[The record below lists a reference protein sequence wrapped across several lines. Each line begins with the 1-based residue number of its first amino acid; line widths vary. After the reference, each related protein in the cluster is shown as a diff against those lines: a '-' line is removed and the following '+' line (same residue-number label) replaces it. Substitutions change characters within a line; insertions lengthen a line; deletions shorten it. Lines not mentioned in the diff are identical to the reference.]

1 MRWSHPFSVVLSG
14 EIFFFCIIMSY
25 VYHILSSDFYI
36 WNIDVV
42 DFLFRMSIIQGTL
55 QHSTWSSRLTSTGPT
70 LQIMGSMRCCYSS
83 IAGPITLQKRNMN
96 MPLNAASRHQDRHYR
111 ARYTH
116 IVCLWHLPFS
126 CLVLDIDD
134 DHRGRTASAHL
145 VSSAIWP
152 EATVAA
158 VILGLKKGRVTLHT
172 SGGPSDCRHC
182 HGLRQMNHK
191 EIIRYSYLL
200 TSISLLFFL
209 WNIQPVCI

>member
-1 MRWSHPFSVVLSG
+1 M
-14 EIFFFCIIMSY
+14 
-25 VYHILSSDFYI
+25 
-36 WNIDVV
+36 V
-42 DFLFRMSIIQGTL
+42 DLLFRMPIIQGTL

-182 HGLRQMNHK
+182 YCLHQANHK
-191 EIIRYSYLL
+191 EIIRCSYLL
-200 TSISLLFFL
+200 TYFFLSISLSLEPPACL
-209 WNIQPVCI
+209 